1 MGHTSLWYF
10 PPNLGRWRLGCA
22 APFHRY
28 GPFLKALLRLLRSLP
43 NPQFRQSPDCTAT
56 SRPVE
61 VDHAGAGHF
70 CACRKKPAHTS
81 DKKLEVLCRSLSA
94 FSRRLHATRS
104 FPDLRFRRF
113 STPCIRNFIPVPQR
127 ADRLRADDYT
137 SFSHHHQH
145 HGSTPLGLCSVGR
158 RP

>member
-43 NPQFRQSPDCTAT
+43 NPQFPQSPDCTAT

-61 VDHAGAGHF
+61 VDHAGARHS
-70 CACRKKPAHTS
+70 CPSRNKPQPTRVTN
-81 DKKLEVLCRSLSA
+81 LENCCRSLAALPLTLPS
-94 FSRRLHATRS
+94 TPS
-104 FPDLRFRRF
+104 FPAFPFL
-113 STPCIRNFIPVPQR
+113 S
-127 ADRLRADDYT
+127 
-137 SFSHHHQH
+137 
-145 HGSTPLGLCSVGR
+145 
-158 RP
+158 

>member
-56 SRPVE
+56 HRPVE

-70 CACRKKPAHTS
+70 CACRKKPAHTNVKDS
-81 DKKLEVLCRSLSA
+81 SCFAAPSAHLAEAPCDSLVSCPPFPA
-94 FSRRLHATRS
+94 LFSYFH
-104 FPDLRFRRF
+104 
-113 STPCIRNFIPVPQR
+113 PQ
-127 ADRLRADDYT
+127 LY
-137 SFSHHHQH
+137 
-145 HGSTPLGLCSVGR
+145 
-158 RP
+158 